1 MAAVSQQNGGLHLC
15 SGGGSNNSGEDF
27 SSTEGSPAPAAVE
40 LRSSSSSPS
49 SATAPPVMG
58 LLEQRH
64 RRSSNAPASTTT
76 TGTASLVGASCGQH
90 GPYTFY
96 KAAKVAV
103 HHRSSTRI
111 LALGD
116 FFLVKLWTDQ
126 EIIAIGELQLLW
138 TDCYQSPDSPLASLK
153 LYFLPENTPD
163 GRHEEHG
170 EVGTFFVLIFLDVVV
185 RKPFWKKKSFGGI

>member
-15 SGGGSNNSGEDF
+15 GGGNNSEDF

-49 SATAPPVMG
+49 SATTAMG
-58 LLEQRH
+58 LQQRH
-64 RRSSNAPASTTT
+64 RRSSNAPSTTT
-76 TGTASLVGASCGQH
+76 THSTVSLVGASCGQH

-96 KAAKVAV
+96 KAAKVV
-103 HHRSSTRI
+103 NQQKLSSRI

-170 EVGTFFVLIFLDVVV
+170 EVNFKFDVIGSHFEI
-185 RKPFWKKKSFGGI
+185 RNQSLGEFN

>member
-15 SGGGSNNSGEDF
+15 GGGGSNNSEDF

-49 SATAPPVMG
+49 SAI
-58 LLEQRH
+58 EQRP
-64 RRSSNAPASTTT
+64 RRSSNAPSTTNL
-76 TGTASLVGASCGQH
+76 TAAATSLLGASCGQH

-103 HHRSSTRI
+103 NHRSTRI

-170 EVGTFFVLIFLDVVV
+170 EVKYFFLI
-185 RKPFWKKKSFGGI
+185 